1 MGTSVEKIA
10 WYSVFKPSWYVE
22 QMKGWTTRSYCLLLI
37 GIGLIVGMTVGG
49 GTSVEK
55 IAWYS
60 VFKPSWYV
68 EQMKGWTTRSYCL
81 LLIGIGLIVGMTVGG
96 GIFNPVTMTTM
107 LAGVLGFTCTLSISN
122 SKPLN
127 GILGLI
133 SALIY
138 IFVAI
143 NAKNYNDVLLQTI
156 YILALDL
163 PVLLSPSWAK
173 DVDKKVRFLGEQGH
187 GLRNWTLTVLLF
199 VVLTLVLYYSDT
211 HWFISPR
218 PWVDSIAASV
228 GITGA
233 VLTTFRFSESYFCW
247 LAQGLLS
254 VTLWGITA
262 GPRPWVDSIAASVG
276 ITGAVLTTFRFS
288 ESYFCWL
295 AQGLLSVTLWGITA
309 VQGDANF
316 VLFVTYLL
324 YLSNDFLAFFDKDIA
339 WFHHEKHQLTT
350 KQTEKTPSPEK
361 LDGR

>member
-1 MGTSVEKIA
+1 ME
-10 WYSVFKPSWYVE
+10 
-22 QMKGWTTRSYCLLLI
+22 
-37 GIGLIVGMTVGG
+37 
-49 GTSVEK
+49 TSVEK

-247 LAQGLLS
+247 
-254 VTLWGITA
+254 
-262 GPRPWVDSIAASVG
+262 
-276 ITGAVLTTFRFS
+276 F
-288 ESYFCWL
+288 

-339 WFHHEKHQLTT
+339 WFHH
-350 KQTEKTPSPEK
+350 KTAK
-361 LDGR
+361 

>member
-1 MGTSVEKIA
+1 MHLDKQPIQRVKATKQERGNYINME
-10 WYSVFKPSWYVE
+10 
-22 QMKGWTTRSYCLLLI
+22 
-37 GIGLIVGMTVGG
+37 
-49 GTSVEK
+49 TSVEK

-262 GPRPWVDSIAASVG
+262 
-276 ITGAVLTTFRFS
+276 
-288 ESYFCWL
+288 
-295 AQGLLSVTLWGITA
+295 

-350 KQTEKTPSPEK
+350 K
-361 LDGR
+361 

>member
-1 MGTSVEKIA
+1 ME
-10 WYSVFKPSWYVE
+10 
-22 QMKGWTTRSYCLLLI
+22 MKRVKARISSPNRVKATKQERGNYI
-37 GIGLIVGMTVGG
+37 NM

-262 GPRPWVDSIAASVG
+262 
-276 ITGAVLTTFRFS
+276 
-288 ESYFCWL
+288 
-295 AQGLLSVTLWGITA
+295 

-350 KQTEKTPSPEK
+350 K
-361 LDGR
+361 

>member
-1 MGTSVEKIA
+1 
-10 WYSVFKPSWYVE
+10 
-22 QMKGWTTRSYCLLLI
+22 MKARISSLNRVKATKQERGNYI
-37 GIGLIVGMTVGG
+37 NM

-199 VVLTLVLYYSDT
+199 VVLTLMLYYSDT
-211 HWFISPR
+211 HWFIS
-218 PWVDSIAASV
+218 
-228 GITGA
+228 
-233 VLTTFRFSESYFCW
+233 
-247 LAQGLLS
+247 
-254 VTLWGITA
+254 
-262 GPRPWVDSIAASVG
+262 PRPWVDSIAASVG

-350 KQTEKTPSPEK
+350 K
-361 LDGR
+361 